1 MRGKHSPLTG
11 PWVGLGNG
19 AKGCIS
25 AGFAGGWTSMPP
37 GPVPLG
43 VADAVA
49 FPAGDEFTLLAD
61 GEDSGMET
69 PVEPSVVVNDASVLE
84 VDGKLVD
91 SELGLKEEAVENE
104 LGVAEGEK
112 DAVVGDADSE
122 DADRLRLRLKDVSAE
137 NVGRA
142 RAASV
147 KAATTLRPAR
157 RVRLEDD
164 IEDWRC
170 ARASEGVKT

>member
-1 MRGKHSPLTG
+1 
-11 PWVGLGNG
+11 
-19 AKGCIS
+19 
-25 AGFAGGWTSMPP
+25 MPP
-37 GPVPLG
+37 GPVALG

-91 SELGLKEEAVENE
+91 SELGVKEEAVENE
-104 LGVAEGEK
+104 ESVEAEK
-112 DAVVGDADSE
+112 DAVVGDEDSE
-122 DADRLRLRLKDVSAE
+122 DVDKLRLKLKDVSAE

-142 RAASV
+142 RAARV
-147 KAATTLRPAR
+147 MAATTLRPAR
-157 RVRLEDD
+157 RVRLEVD

>member
-1 MRGKHSPLTG
+1 
-11 PWVGLGNG
+11 
-19 AKGCIS
+19 
-25 AGFAGGWTSMPP
+25 MPP
-37 GPVPLG
+37 GPVALG

-69 PVEPSVVVNDASVLE
+69 PVEPSVVVNDARVVE
-84 VDGKLVD
+84 IGVD
-91 SELGLKEEAVENE
+91 SELEVKEEAVENE

-122 DADRLRLRLKDVSAE
+122 DVDKLRLRLKDVSAE

-142 RAASV
+142 RAARV

-157 RVRLEDD
+157 RVRLEVD

>member
-1 MRGKHSPLTG
+1 
-11 PWVGLGNG
+11 
-19 AKGCIS
+19 
-25 AGFAGGWTSMPP
+25 MPP
-37 GPVPLG
+37 GPVALG

-49 FPAGDEFTLLAD
+49 FPAGEEFTLLTD

-91 SELGLKEEAVENE
+91 SELGVKEEAVENE
-104 LGVAEGEK
+104 LGVTEK
-112 DAVVGDADSE
+112 EADAVVGGTDSE

-157 RVRLEDD
+157 RVRLEVD

-170 ARASEGVKT
+170 ARASEGVQT

>member
-1 MRGKHSPLTG
+1 MRGKRSPLTG

-25 AGFAGGWTSMPP
+25 AGFAGGCTLIPP

-49 FPAGDEFTLLAD
+49 FPAGDEFTLLTD

-69 PVEPSVVVNDASVLE
+69 PVEPSVVVNDARVVE
-84 VDGKLVD
+84 IGVD
-91 SELGLKEEAVENE
+91 SELGVKEEAVENE

-122 DADRLRLRLKDVSAE
+122 DVDKLRLKLNDVSAE
-137 NVGRA
+137 SVGRA
-142 RAASV
+142 RAARV

-157 RVRLEDD
+157 RVRLEVD

-170 ARASEGVKT
+170 ARASESVTI

>member
-1 MRGKHSPLTG
+1 
-11 PWVGLGNG
+11 
-19 AKGCIS
+19 
-25 AGFAGGWTSMPP
+25 MPP
-37 GPVPLG
+37 GPVALG

-69 PVEPSVVVNDASVLE
+69 PVEPSVVVNDARL
-84 VDGKLVD
+84 
-91 SELGLKEEAVENE
+91 VENE
-104 LGVAEGEK
+104 LGIADERDARLVVNELGVNEESVEAEK

-122 DADRLRLRLKDVSAE
+122 DVDKLRLKLEDESAE
-137 NVGRA
+137 SVGQA

-147 KAATTLRPAR
+147 KAVTTLWPAR
-157 RVRLEDD
+157 RVRLEVD